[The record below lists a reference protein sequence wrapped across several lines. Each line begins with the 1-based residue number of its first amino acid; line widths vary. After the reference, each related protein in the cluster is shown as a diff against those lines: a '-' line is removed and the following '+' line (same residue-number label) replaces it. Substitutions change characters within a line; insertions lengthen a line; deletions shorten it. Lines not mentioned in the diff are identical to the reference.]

1 MGFWSG
7 IANTVTGAYN
17 AVTGSALG
25 TILSN
30 IMPWLGPILNVISI
44 ISVAITWLRKP
55 DEPDFNV
62 DTTPEN
68 RAKGVLVNKTSANAQ
83 IPVIY
88 GTRKVGGTIAFMETS
103 GTDNEFLYMIMALAE
118 GEIDDITTI
127 YINDNAVTWSGD
139 LSDGTSRTVNSS
151 DSNYYKDSAS
161 LITVIPHY
169 GLDSQTYD
177 TTIGGLDSWTS
188 NHRLRGIAYI
198 ALKFTWNQ
206 DAFGSIPSVHALV
219 KGRKVYNP
227 NLDGT
232 LTGGSGSHRADTTTT
247 WEYSDNPIYCLLD
260 YLRNTRYGMG
270 IENAAFDSNFA
281 DWQTAG
287 DVCDTDVTNY
297 SGGDT
302 IDIMDCHAVVDTNK
316 KCIDNVKDLL
326 SGSRGFLNYS
336 SGEYKITVE
345 TTGSASITLTEDN
358 IIGGIN
364 VTSKSKN
371 ERFNR
376 VICTFVN
383 PDKNYQ
389 VDEAQ
394 YPPVDDSGEASAD
407 QHANMKTADG
417 GILLEGRYDL
427 STIANPYQAQEMAEV
442 ILRRS
447 RSSLDVTIIADAN
460 AVELMVGDIVAI
472 THATPSFSA
481 KEFRVM
487 SSTLNADCTVALQ
500 LTEHQ
505 DAYYTWATKTQSAT
519 IPNTTLPNPFS
530 VTAPASLT
538 LTDELIIYSEGIVL
552 TRLNIVVGAST
563 DKFVQYYQVEAK
575 LSTESDYKIVSQ
587 GTQLNHELLNVI
599 DDKTYNVRVKAINS
613 LGVSSSYT
621 SENRLIVGATEPPND
636 VDNFSVNMQGSNQ
649 MQLNWDAV
657 SDLDVSFYEIRY
669 QNVTTGAQW
678 NKSNNW
684 LQVPRTSGTTKTT
697 NAKTGAFLIKAVDK
711 LGNESNNETII
722 YSNISSLQAFQNVST
737 MTEDLSLGTYDAD
750 VALTDSSGTNSIVL
764 DTITDFDDTVGNFD
778 SADGDFDLGGTDAT
792 SNPSYYTA
800 NIDNEG
806 FYTLNQTLSL
816 GGVYDVSFTKNLTID
831 QIEDPY
837 DLFDDG
843 RGYTNFDDA
852 PAPFDGNDP
861 TNATQSLQV
870 AYSDSSLGDA
880 TTFYALNA
888 TTTYKGRYFN
898 FRLRMANTNNKV
910 RGFVSGIVISVDM
923 EKRVESGEDIASTTS
938 TKVIT
943 FTNAFYATPAI
954 GISAQNMAT
963 GDYYTITSKS
973 ATGFSI
979 AFFNS
984 GASGVDRTFDY
995 VVQGYGLKTT

>member
-1 MGFWSG
+1 MFG
-7 IANTVTGAYN
+7 INIPN
-17 AVTGSALG
+17 PFEAVLD
-25 TILSN
+25 I
-30 IMPWLGPILNVISI
+30 IMDVVDIIVDIIEDVISWI
-44 ISVAITWLRKP
+44 IPMPEI
-55 DEPDFNV
+55 PDFGDNLP
-62 DTTPEN
+62 DQT
-68 RAKGVLVNKTSANAQ
+68 AKGVLLNKVSANAS
-83 IPVIY
+83 IPIIY
-88 GTRKVGGTIAFMETS
+88 GTRKVGGNVVFMETS
-103 GTDNEFLYMIMALAE
+103 GADNEFLYLIMVLSE
-118 GEIDDITTI
+118 GEIDDVSTI
-127 YINDNAVTWSGD
+127 YVNDNAVTWSGD
-139 LSDGTSRTVNSS
+139 LSDGTSRTVNTG
-151 DSNYYKDSAS
+151 DSNYYKDSTS

-177 TTIGGLDSWTS
+177 TTIGGLTSLSS
-188 NHRLRGIAYI
+188 NHILRGLAYL
-198 ALKFTWNQ
+198 AFKFTWNQ
-206 DAFGSIPSVHALV
+206 DTFGSNPTIHAIV
-219 KGRKVYNP
+219 KGKKIYNP
-227 NLDGT
+227 NLDGSI
-232 LTGGSGSHRADTTTT
+232 TGGSGSHRVDTTTT
-247 WEYSDNPIYCLLD
+247 WEYSDNPVYQLLD
-260 YLRNTRYGMG
+260 YLRNTRFGMG
-270 IENAAFDSNFA
+270 IANSYFDSNFA

-287 DVCDTDVTNY
+287 DVCDVNITPY
-297 SGGDT
+297 SGADE
-302 IDIMDCHAVVDTNK
+302 IDLMDSHAVIDTSRK
-316 KCIDNVKDLL
+316 AIDNVKEIIK
-326 SGSRGFLNYS
+326 GCRRILNFTY
-336 SGEYKITVE
+336 GNYKILVE

-358 IIGGIN
+358 IIGGIT
-364 VTSKSKN
+364 VASKN
-371 ERFNR
+371 KNSRYNR
-376 VICTFVN
+376 VLVNFIN

-389 VDEAQ
+389 SDEVQ
-394 YPPVDDSGEASAD
+394 FPPVDDSAEASAD
-407 QHANMKTADG
+407 RHATMKTADG
-417 GILLEGRYDL
+417 DLLLEGRFDFPTL
-427 STIANPYQAQEMAEV
+427 TNPYQAREMAEI

-447 RSSLDVTIIADAN
+447 RSSLDVVIKADGN
-460 AVELMVGDIVAI
+460 AMELAIGDIVNV

-481 KEFRVM
+481 KAFRVQGLV
-487 SSTLNADCTVALQ
+487 LNADMSVS
-500 LTEHQ
+500 LTLSEHQ
-505 DAYYTWATKTQSAT
+505 DSYYSFGTQIVAAT
-519 IPNTTLPNPFS
+519 IPDTTLPNPFS

-563 DKFVQYYQVEAK
+563 DKFAQYYQVEAK

-621 SENRLIVGATEPPND
+621 SANRLIVGATEPPND
-636 VDNFSVNMQGSNQ
+636 VENFSVNMQGSNQ
-649 MQLNWDAV
+649 MQLNWDSV

-722 YSNISSLQAFQNVST
+722 YSNISSLQAFKNVQT
-737 MTEDLSLGTYDAD
+737 LTEDLSLGTYDGD

-764 DTITDFDDTVGNFD
+764 DTITDFDSTVGNFD
-778 SADGDFDLGGTDAT
+778 SPSGDFDLGGTDAT

-816 GGVYDVSFTKNLTID
+816 SGVYDVSFSKNLTID

-837 DLFDDG
+837 DLFDSG
-843 RGYTNFDDA
+843 RGFTNFDDA

-870 AYSDSSLGDA
+870 AYSDSSLGAA
-880 TTFYALNA
+880 TTYYALNA

-898 FRLRMANTNNKV
+898 FKLRMANANNKV
-910 RGFVSGIVISVDM
+910 RGFVSGIVITVDM

-979 AFFNS
+979 TFYNS
-984 GASGVDRTFDY
+984 SASGVNRTFDY

>member
-1 MGFWSG
+1 MFG
-7 IANTVTGAYN
+7 INIPN
-17 AVTGSALG
+17 PFEAVLD
-25 TILSN
+25 I
-30 IMPWLGPILNVISI
+30 IMDVVDIIVDIIEDVISWI
-44 ISVAITWLRKP
+44 IPMPEI
-55 DEPDFNV
+55 PDFGDNLP
-62 DTTPEN
+62 DQT
-68 RAKGVLVNKTSANAQ
+68 AKGVLLNKVSANAS
-83 IPVIY
+83 IPIIY
-88 GTRKVGGTIAFMETS
+88 GTRKVGGNVVFMETS
-103 GTDNEFLYMIMALAE
+103 GADNEFLYLIMVLSE
-118 GEIDDITTI
+118 GEIDDVSTI
-127 YINDNAVTWSGD
+127 YVNDNAVTWSGD
-139 LSDGTSRTVNSS
+139 LSDGTSRTVNTG
-151 DSNYYKDSAS
+151 DSNYYKDSTS

-177 TTIGGLDSWTS
+177 TTIGGLTSWTS
-188 NHRLRGIAYI
+188 NHRLRGLAYL
-198 ALKFTWNQ
+198 AFKFTWNQ
-206 DAFGSIPSVHALV
+206 DTFGSIPTIHAIV
-219 KGRKVYNP
+219 KGKKIYNP
-227 NLDGT
+227 NLDGSI
-232 LTGGSGSHRADTTTT
+232 TGGSGSHRVDTTTT
-247 WEYSDNPIYCLLD
+247 WEYSDNPVYQLLD
-260 YLRNTRYGMG
+260 YLRNTRFGMG
-270 IENAAFDSNFA
+270 IANSYFDSNFA

-287 DVCDTDVTNY
+287 DVCDVNITPY
-297 SGGDT
+297 SGADQ
-302 IDIMDCHAVVDTNK
+302 IDLMDSHAVLDTSRK
-316 KCIDNVKDLL
+316 AIDNVKEIIK
-326 SGSRGFLNYS
+326 GCRGILNFTY
-336 SGEYKITVE
+336 GNYKILVE

-358 IIGGIN
+358 IIGGIT
-364 VTSKSKN
+364 VASKN
-371 ERFNR
+371 KNSRYNR
-376 VICTFVN
+376 VLVNFIN

-389 VDEAQ
+389 SDEVQ
-394 YPPVDDSGEASAD
+394 FPPIDDSAETSAD
-407 QHANMKTADG
+407 QHATMKTADG
-417 GILLEGRYDL
+417 GLLLEGRFDFP
-427 STIANPYQAQEMAEV
+427 TITNPYQAREMAEI

-447 RSSLDVTIIADAN
+447 RSSLDVVIKADGN
-460 AVELMVGDIVAI
+460 AMELAIGDIVNV

-481 KEFRVM
+481 KAFRVQGLV
-487 SSTLNADCTVALQ
+487 LNADMSVS
-500 LTEHQ
+500 LTLSEHQ
-505 DAYYTWATKTQSAT
+505 DSYYSFGTQIVAAT
-519 IPNTTLPNPFS
+519 IPDTTLPNPFS

-563 DKFVQYYQVEAK
+563 DKFAQYYQVEAK

-621 SENRLIVGATEPPND
+621 SANRLIVGATEPPND
-636 VDNFSVNMQGSNQ
+636 VENFSVNMQGSNQ
-649 MQLNWDAV
+649 MQLNWDSV

-722 YSNISSLQAFQNVST
+722 YSNISSLQAFKNVQT
-737 MTEDLSLGTYDAD
+737 LTEDLSLGTYDGD

-764 DTITDFDDTVGNFD
+764 DTITDFDSTVGNFD
-778 SADGDFDLGGTDAT
+778 SPSGDFDLGGTDAT

-816 GGVYDVSFTKNLTID
+816 SGVYDVSFSKNLTID

-837 DLFDDG
+837 DLFDSG
-843 RGYTNFDDA
+843 RGFTNFDDA

-870 AYSDSSLGDA
+870 AYSDSSLGAA
-880 TTFYALNA
+880 TTYYALNA

-898 FRLRMANTNNKV
+898 FKLRMANANNKV
-910 RGFVSGIVISVDM
+910 RGFVSGIVITVDM

-979 AFFNS
+979 TFYNS
-984 GASGVDRTFDY
+984 SASGVNRTFDY